1 MYKIAGVPG
10 VPWDVREPS
19 GHNCEGSRSGLAT
32 EENVVNGDG
41 AAL

>member
-1 MYKIAGVPG
+1 VYKIAGVPG